1 MKAPTM
7 TRIFIP
13 VVLTTLIFT
22 ALFTGCNRGDK
33 GAEKYFCPMHPTYIT
48 YRPGDCPI
56 CGMRL
61 VPMEEKEDKPGAA
74 EGTKYTCPM
83 HPEVVSDKPGKCP
96 KCGMNL
102 EPMEE
107 PEKTPP
113 VESSGP
119 DHAEGSH
126 AIPSSTTSGE
136 RKVLYYRNPMSPE
149 VTSPVPMK
157 DEMGMDY
164 VAVYSDEI
172 ASQTGA
178 GVEGLVPI
186 TVSNEGFRLAGVQ
199 VATATRERLV
209 RTIRT
214 VGYVTPDET
223 RVRHIHTKIA
233 GWIEKLEANFT
244 GQWVEK
250 DSPILTIYSP
260 ELMASQQEYLTVLG
274 GIGRGSTVESPDF
287 KKTEADLISMAR
299 RRLELFDV
307 PGQFIDTLE
316 KSGEITKTV
325 TLIAPSSGFI
335 TTKDVFEGQQ
345 VEPGMELFTIT
356 DLSHVWI
363 EGDFYEYEAAFVKLG
378 QRGDFSLPYG
388 DIPQS
393 TGAVSYISP
402 TLSPDSRTLKVR
414 FEMNNP
420 KLLLKPSMYVDVD
433 LQVEAVE
440 GVVIPDSSV
449 LDSGQRKIVFVDQ
462 GKGRYEPREVSVG
475 IRDAGKA
482 QILDGI
488 QPGERVVIR
497 ANFLLD
503 SESRLQAAF
512 SGASVKSGHPH

>member
-1 MKAPTM
+1 MKALSMPRILIPTM
-7 TRIFIP
+7 
-13 VVLTTLIFT
+13 LIILVIA
-22 ALFTGCNRGDK
+22 ALITGCNRGDK
-33 GAEKYFCPMHPTYIT
+33 TAEKYFCPMHPTYIT
-48 YRPGDCPI
+48 DHPGDCPI

-61 VPMEEKEDKPGAA
+61 VPMEEDQDKKDAA
-74 EGTKYTCPM
+74 EGTQYTCPM
-83 HPEVVSDKPGKCP
+83 HPEVVSDQPGKCP

-107 PEKTPP
+107 PEKKPP
-113 VESSGP
+113 GEHSGP
-119 DHAEGSH
+119 DHADGSH
-126 AIPSSTTSGE
+126 AIPLSTTSGE
-136 RKVLYYRNPMSPE
+136 KKVLFYRNPMSPE

-172 ASQTGA
+172 PNQTNT

-186 TVSNEGFRLAGVQ
+186 TVSNEGLRLAGVQ
-199 VATATRERLV
+199 VAVGTRERLA

-223 RVRHIHTKIA
+223 RVRHVHTKIS

-260 ELMASQQEYLTVLG
+260 ELMASQQEYLTVRG
-274 GIGRGSTVESPDF
+274 GIGRGSIAESPEF
-287 KKTEADLISMAR
+287 MKTEKDLISTAR

-307 PGQFIDTLE
+307 PEEFIDTLE
-316 KSGEITKTV
+316 KTGEITKTV
-325 TLIAPSSGFI
+325 TLTAPSSGFI
-335 TTKDVFEGQQ
+335 TTKEVFEGQQ

-356 DLSHVWI
+356 DLSRVWI
-363 EGDFYEYEAAFVKLG
+363 EADFYEYEATFVKLG
-378 QRGDFSLPYG
+378 QRAVFSLPYG
-388 DIPQS
+388 DITQT
-393 TGAVSYISP
+393 TGVIAYINP

-414 FEMNNP
+414 FEMDNP
-420 KLLLKPSMYVDVD
+420 NLLLKPSMYVNVD
-433 LQVEAVE
+433 LRVEATE
-440 GVVIPDSSV
+440 SVVIPDSAV
-449 LDSGQRKIVFVDQ
+449 MDSGQRKIVFVDL
-462 GKGRYEPREVSVG
+462 GKGLFEPREVKVG

-488 QPGERVVIR
+488 QPGESVVTR

-512 SGASVKSGHPH
+512 SGASVKKEHSH